1 MDGLIAAVVGVTCI
15 ALQYLLPRYLPD
27 WTGVFI
33 LIPYVAVIAFIVFT
47 VGLHSFRDF
56 IMPLAG
62 FFGLMGVW
70 GQGIEKKKRV
80 KKEAA
85 HGTESAT

>member
-1 MDGLIAAVVGVTCI
+1 MGGLIFTAIAVACI
-15 ALQYLLPRYLPD
+15 ALQYLLPRYLPN
-27 WTGVFI
+27 WTGLFI
-33 LIPYVAVIAFIVFT
+33 LVPYVAVVVFIVFT
-47 VGLHSFRDF
+47 VGLHGFRDF

-80 KKEAA
+80 EKEAA
-85 HGTESAT
+85 HETE

>member
-1 MDGLIAAVVGVTCI
+1 MHRTPVFIT
-15 ALQYLLPRYLPD
+15 RYLPN
-27 WTGVFI
+27 WTGLFI
-33 LIPYVAVIAFIVFT
+33 LVPYVAVVVFIVFT
-47 VGLHSFRDF
+47 VGLHGFRDF

-80 KKEAA
+80 EKEAA
-85 HGTESAT
+85 HETE